1 MRRCSIQGSPSLD
14 GSRSRF
20 RSGFSLVE
28 LLTVVAVIFILATM
42 GARVLAGG
50 SPLRTAG
57 ISVSDFALMARNE
70 AISRNSLSAMV
81 FKNSGSEAFRSYCIL
96 TLKRPLDG
104 SQPTSSNWVQ
114 GTGWK
119 TLPVRV
125 RFENSGGDNDVF
137 KANPRFFPPLPAT
150 SCRGETVDP
159 SSLAVVLFGPG
170 GQVQAAGAGDSAVLN
185 LIENL
190 PGRTLATSSNWVKID
205 FNRATGNVRM
215 TQP

>member
-1 MRRCSIQGSPSLD
+1 MRRCSIQGTPSLHD
-14 GSRSRF
+14 SRARDL
-20 RSGFSLVE
+20 RGFSLVE
-28 LLTVVAVIFILATM
+28 LLTVVAVISVLAAM

-50 SPLRTAG
+50 SPLQTAG
-57 ISVSDFALMARNE
+57 IALSDFALMARNE
-70 AISRNSLSAMV
+70 AISRNSLSALV

-104 SQPTSSNWVQ
+104 SQPTSGDWVQ
-114 GTGWK
+114 GTAWK

-125 RFENSGGDNDVF
+125 RFENSGGDNDVL
-137 KANPRFFPPLPAT
+137 KANPGFFPPLPAT
-150 SCRGETVDP
+150 TYRGETVAP

-170 GQVQAAGAGDSAVLN
+170 GQVQAAGVGDSAELH
-185 LIENL
+185 LIEDL
-190 PGRTLATSSNWVKID
+190 PGRTLATSGNWVKID